1 MSWPQPTPQ
10 YGQIERA
17 ICASSVRACIA
28 RVFSD
33 IASSPVPSLRSR
45 ICRTSGHFES
55 NAVSD
60 VMSFSSPLN
69 RPFSLIVFLPAAVKH
84 KTGRSRLVYL
94 CSRVLS
100 RSQPDVDLRCECAV
114 DGTLCRDLHQC
125 RVLFRTQRTG
135 QFNFDVDSV
144 HHSFPGFALLAVF
157 CVNTRMPE

>member
-10 YGQIERA
+10 YGQIDRA
-17 ICASSVRACIA
+17 TCAWSVRACMA

-69 RPFSLIVFLPAAVKH
+69 RPFSLIVFLPSAVKH
-84 KTGRSRLVYL
+84 KKGQSRLVHL

-100 RSQPDVDLRCECAV
+100 RSQPDIDLGCKGAV
-114 DGTLCRDLHQC
+114 DGTLCRYVHQR
-125 RVLFRTQRTG
+125 RVLFCAQR
-135 QFNFDVDSV
+135 
-144 HHSFPGFALLAVF
+144 A
-157 CVNTRMPE
+157 